1 MSVIYRS
8 LSKNNSKFD
17 LFLSNLERLLRD
29 ISKCKPTVSAIT
41 SDFNASSSSRWSEDI
56 NTSEGTKLYS
66 LTSSNGVS
74 ELINEATHV
83 QRNSSSCIDL
93 VFTDQPNLSVNS
105 VESMHLYIQTV
116 IIKLYIL
123 NLILI
128 FPTTTITVSYTR
140 LQKGRFGK
148 N

>member
-8 LSKNNSKFD
+8 PSQNNSEFD
-17 LFLSNLERLLRD
+17 SFLSNLERLLRD
-29 ISKCKPTVSAIT
+29 ISKCNPTVSVIAG
-41 SDFNASSSSRWSEDI
+41 DFTARSSSWWSEDI
-56 NTSEGTKLYS
+56 NTSVGTKLYS
-66 LTSSNGVS
+66 LTSANRFLQ
-74 ELINEATHV
+74 LINEPTHI
-83 QRNSSSCIDL
+83 QINSSSCTDL
-93 VFTDQPNLSVNS
+93 VFTDQLNLSVNS

-128 FPTTTITVSYTR
+128 FPIPTIPASYTR
-140 LQKGRFGK
+140 LQKGRFRK